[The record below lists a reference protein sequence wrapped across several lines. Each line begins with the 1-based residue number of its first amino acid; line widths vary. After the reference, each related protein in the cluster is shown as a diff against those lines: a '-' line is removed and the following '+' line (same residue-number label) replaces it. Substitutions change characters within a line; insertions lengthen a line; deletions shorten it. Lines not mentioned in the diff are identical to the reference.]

1 MTGPA
6 NNADSTGS
14 TGLGLAPR
22 PDKPVALVT
31 GASGG
36 FGAAVALELDRLG
49 CRVALH
55 YHRAEEGAREV
66 SERLANQSAVVQ
78 ADVGSWEE
86 VSALHAQVTRELG
99 EIDILVSNAAVRKD
113 ALMMSQS
120 PQVWGETVRTNLMGT
135 FHVCRAVLPSM
146 VKRRWGRIINVVSPS
161 ALVATSGQTAYA
173 ASKSGVI
180 ALTRTLATEC
190 GRRGVTVNAVSPGF
204 METRMTANA
213 TEKFRHTLAANLPVP
228 RLTTPE
234 EVAPAIKVFLDND
247 YITGQVLSVDGGISL
262 T

>member
-1 MTGPA
+1 MTGSAAGVRSPA
-6 NNADSTGS
+6 AR
-14 TGLGLAPR
+14 R
-22 PDKPVALVT
+22 PGKPVALVT

-36 FGAAVALELDRLG
+36 FGAAVAAELDRVG
-49 CRVALH
+49 FRVALH
-55 YHRAEEGAREV
+55 YNSAADGARDV
-66 SERLANQSAVVQ
+66 SGRLTNDSIVVQ
-78 ADVGSWEE
+78 ADVGSWEA
-86 VSALHAQVTRELG
+86 VGALHRQVVEELG
-99 EIDILVSNAAVRKD
+99 EVDVLVSNAAVRRD
-113 ALMMSQS
+113 ALMMGQS
-120 PQVWGETVRTNLMGT
+120 PEVWSEVIRTNLLGT

-161 ALVATSGQTAYA
+161 ALVATPGQTAYA

-190 GRRGVTVNAVSPGF
+190 GRRGVTVNAISPGF

-213 TEKFRHTLAANLPVP
+213 TDKFRQNLAANLPVP

-234 EVAPAIKVFLDND
+234 EVAPAIGVFLDND
-247 YITGQVLSVDGGISL
+247 YVTGQVLSVDGGISL

>member
-1 MTGPA
+1 MTA
-6 NNADSTGS
+6 ATC
-14 TGLGLAPR
+14 AR
-22 PDKPVALVT
+22 PFSALRPEKPVALVT

-36 FGAAVALELDRLG
+36 FGAAVAAELDRLG

-55 YHRAEEGAREV
+55 YNRAEDGARAV
-66 SERLANQSAVVQ
+66 SESLTNDSVVVQ
-78 ADVGSWEE
+78 ADVSSWDS
-86 VSALHAQVTRELG
+86 VGALHRQVVEQLG

-113 ALMMSQS
+113 ALMMAQS
-120 PQVWGETVRTNLMGT
+120 PEVWAEVIGTNLLGT

-146 VKRRWGRIINVVSPS
+146 IKRRWGRIINVVSPS
-161 ALVATSGQTAYA
+161 ALVATPGQTAYA

-180 ALTRTLATEC
+180 GLTRTLATEC

-213 TEKFRHTLAANLPVP
+213 TEKFRENLAANLPVP

-234 EVAPAIKVFLDND
+234 EVAPAIGVFLDND
-247 YITGQVLSVDGGISL
+247 YVTGQVLSVDGGISL

>member
-6 NNADSTGS
+6 
-14 TGLGLAPR
+14 APARLISAER
-22 PDKPVALVT
+22 PEKPIALVT

-36 FGAAVALELDRLG
+36 FGAAVAVELDRLG
-49 CRVALH
+49 CRVAIH
-55 YHRAEEGAREV
+55 YNRAEDGAREV
-66 SERLANQSAVVQ
+66 SERLTNDSIIVQ
-78 ADVGSWEE
+78 ADVGDWDS
-86 VSALHAQVTRELG
+86 VSALHRRVVEELG
-99 EIDILVSNAAVRKD
+99 EVDILVSNAAVRKD

-120 PQVWGETVRTNLMGT
+120 PEVWAEVVRTNLMGT

-146 VKRRWGRIINVVSPS
+146 VRRRWGRIINVVSPS

-190 GRRGVTVNAVSPGF
+190 GRRGVTVNAISPGF

-213 TEKFRHTLAANLPVP
+213 TDKFRQNLAANLPVP

-234 EVAPAIKVFLDND
+234 EVAPAIGVFLDND
-247 YITGQVLSVDGGISL
+247 YVTGQVLSVDGGISL